1 MPACSVVAACSLH
14 GPQSSAN
21 MHGGGSSLRTC
32 LNQCP
37 CQCISDHQGG
47 QPLGHPAAYLRA
59 RLPAGGKLNVRVQ
72 SRRAKPVCCIVVAPP
87 CIDIDH
93 HHFYALI
100 DHHLFYLQIASVMHH
115 HLSSARGRR
124 TAANIINES
133 SRTTL
138 SLVAPILSPPTL
150 PRPACDRV
158 IFVSPQR
165 LSPCRARS
173 RTLLPALAASAR
185 AHAR

>member
-1 MPACSVVAACSLH
+1 MFATQSCL

-21 MHGGGSSLRTC
+21 VHGGGSSLRTC

-59 RLPAGGKLNVRVQ
+59 MLPAGGKLSVRVQ
-72 SRRAKPVCCIVVAPP
+72 SRGAAVSSWPSHR
-87 CIDIDH
+87 IDIDH
-93 HHFYALI
+93 HHLSALI

-173 RTLLPALAASAR
+173 RTLLPAPAASAR
-185 AHAR
+185 ARAR